1 MKEQPKELT
10 IAVNTLE
17 EHKAENIQVI
27 EVEDLNPF
35 CSYYVLATA
44 QNVRALKANFDYLE
58 EAFFKNGIEMPVSD
72 SEEESGWVILQ
83 GGDVIVQV
91 FLPEMREKISLE
103 KLIESIREK
112 NQNKEKED

>member
-44 QNVRALKANFDYLE
+44 PNVRALKANFDYLE
-58 EAFFKNGIEMPVSD
+58 EAFFNNGIEMPVSD
-72 SEEESGWVILQ
+72 AEEESGWVILQ
-83 GGDVIVQV
+83 GGDVIIHV
-91 FLPEMREKISLE
+91 FLAEMREKISLE

>member
-1 MKEQPKELT
+1 MKEQPNEVK

-58 EAFFKNGIEMPVSD
+58 EAFIKNGIDIPVSD
-72 SEEESGWVILQ
+72 SEEESGWVIIQ
-83 GGDVIVQV
+83 GGDVVVHV
-91 FLPEMREKISLE
+91 FLAEMREKVSLE
-103 KLIESIREK
+103 KLIETIREK
-112 NQNKEKED
+112 NQNKEIED